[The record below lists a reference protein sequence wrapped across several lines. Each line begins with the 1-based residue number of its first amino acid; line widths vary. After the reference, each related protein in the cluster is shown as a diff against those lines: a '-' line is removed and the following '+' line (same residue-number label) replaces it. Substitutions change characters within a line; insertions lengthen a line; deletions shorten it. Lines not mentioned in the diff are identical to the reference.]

1 MYSPPH
7 PFRWDSRLPGRANIS
22 NRFLC
27 WVNALIVT
35 LVILIGILI
44 MYEAT
49 VGILAGIK
57 DVLGIRPR
65 TPRIICCP
73 GHLKETEN
81 YVRLALHFKGESVR
95 EPDSWS
101 IEGVL
106 CQAGYCVLKWSF
118 SLHSKTMPRREILTS
133 SQQLHWLGRSY
144 KGY

>member
-1 MYSPPH
+1 MDIRKYKLVWSLLTLAYLDGRSKGAYSPPH
-7 PFRWDSRLPGRANIS
+7 PLFVGIPDCPGRANIS

-44 MYEAT
+44 MHEAT

-81 YVRLALHFKGESVR
+81 YVRLALHFKGERQRARLFRASKGCYVR
-95 EPDSWS
+95 QVIVS
-101 IEGVL
+101 
-106 CQAGYCVLKWSF
+106 
-118 SLHSKTMPRREILTS
+118 
-133 SQQLHWLGRSY
+133 
-144 KGY
+144 